1 MMVKQTTVYLYHGII
16 LRNIKEQSI
25 NTCKNSN
32 EIQGNCAE
40 FSLKKKPISKGYIWY
55 SFIYIT
61 LLPWHN
67 YRDGERINGC
77 QGSESM
83 VRKMMWI

>member
-25 NTCKNSN
+25 DTCNNSN
-32 EIQGNCAE
+32 EIQGNCE
-40 FSLKKKPISKGYIWY
+40 FSKKKKKPISKGYIWY

-61 LLPWHN
+61 LLP
-67 YRDGERINGC
+67 
-77 QGSESM
+77 
-83 VRKMMWI
+83 